1 MLFITTGSEAM
12 TLNKWEELDK
22 KYIWHPFTQMKG
34 WLEAPQLVIDHGE
47 GVRLYDTDG
56 KEYLDAISSLWVNIH
71 GHRRKEINEAIIA
84 ELNKV
89 EHSTLLGLI
98 NEPSAELA
106 EKLVQVTPAGL
117 NKVFYSD
124 DGSTAV
130 EAAIKI
136 AFQYW
141 NYAGQPEKKDF
152 INLGDSYHGDT
163 VGAVSVGNVEV
174 FHKAYKPLLF
184 STHRVTCPSF
194 YHSKLGLTS
203 EKEFLA
209 YLLKELEDYLK
220 AHASHTAAMII
231 EPLCQCAAGMLMQP
245 EGYIKGVRELTKKYN
260 VLLIVDEVAVGFGRT
275 GAMYACDREQV
286 LPDMMCL
293 SKGISAGYLPLGAT
307 MVTDEIY
314 NAFLG
319 EPTEYKTFY
328 HGHSYTGNNLAC
340 AAGLA
345 SLKIFEKEQV
355 IAGLT
360 PKIEMLRQHFAKMGA
375 MEFVGDARQCGMLG
389 GIELMADKAKKIP
402 FNARLQMAGGI
413 CQNARKY
420 GLIIRNIGDV
430 IVVMPPLVSTPAEID
445 EMMSRL
451 EKSMEEIFNR
461 VRTKD
466 LKEFS
471 DPCAF

>member
-1 MLFITTGSEAM
+1 M
-12 TLNKWEELDK
+12 NKWEELDK

-34 WLEAPQLVIDHGE
+34 WLENPQLVIDRGD
-47 GVRLYDTDG
+47 GVRLYDTEG
-56 KEYLDAISSLWVNIH
+56 NEYLDAISSLWVNIH
-71 GHRRKEINEAIIA
+71 GHRRKEINDAIIA
-84 ELNKV
+84 ELDKV

-106 EKLVQVTPAGL
+106 EKLVEVTPAGL
-117 NKVFYSD
+117 DKVFYSD

-141 NYAGQPEKKDF
+141 NYAGHPEKKDF

-184 STHRVTCPSF
+184 NTHRVSCPSF
-194 YHSKLGLTS
+194 FHSKLGARS
-203 EKEFLA
+203 EQEFLQM
-209 YLLKELEDYLK
+209 LLQELEDYLK
-220 AHASHTAAMII
+220 EHAQHTAAMII

-245 EGYIKGVRELTKKYN
+245 KGYIRGVRELTKKYN

-275 GAMYACDREQV
+275 GRMFACNQEDV

-307 MVTDEIY
+307 LVTAEIF

-319 EPTEYKTFY
+319 EPTEYKTFF

-345 SLKIFEKEQV
+345 SLKIFKDDDV
-355 IAGLT
+355 IAGLP
-360 PKIEMLRQHFAKMGA
+360 PKIEVIRQHFAHMQA
-375 MEFVGDARQCGMLG
+375 AEFVGDARQCGMLG
-389 GIELMADKAKKIP
+389 GIELMQDKGQKRP
-402 FNARLQMAGGI
+402 FDPALQMAAGI
-413 CQNARKY
+413 CLNARKY

-430 IVVMPPLVSTPAEID
+430 IVFMPPLASTAGEID
-445 EMMSRL
+445 EMLTRL
-451 EKSMEEIFNR
+451 TKSMEEIFAQFRGQN
-461 VRTKD
+461 VKT
-466 LKEFS
+466 FS

>member
-1 MLFITTGSEAM
+1 
-12 TLNKWEELDK
+12 
-22 KYIWHPFTQMKG
+22 
-34 WLEAPQLVIDHGE
+34 
-47 GVRLYDTDG
+47 
-56 KEYLDAISSLWVNIH
+56 
-71 GHRRKEINEAIIA
+71 
-84 ELNKV
+84 
-89 EHSTLLGLI
+89 
-98 NEPSAELA
+98 
-106 EKLVQVTPAGL
+106 
-117 NKVFYSD
+117 
-124 DGSTAV
+124 
-130 EAAIKI
+130 
-136 AFQYW
+136 
-141 NYAGQPEKKDF
+141 
-152 INLGDSYHGDT
+152 
-163 VGAVSVGNVEV
+163 
-174 FHKAYKPLLF
+174 
-184 STHRVTCPSF
+184 
-194 YHSKLGLTS
+194 
-203 EKEFLA
+203 
-209 YLLKELEDYLK
+209 
-220 AHASHTAAMII
+220 
-231 EPLCQCAAGMLMQP
+231 
-245 EGYIKGVRELTKKYN
+245 
-260 VLLIVDEVAVGFGRT
+260 
-275 GAMYACDREQV
+275 
-286 LPDMMCL
+286 MMCL

-345 SLKIFEKEQV
+345 SLKIFAKDQV
-355 IAGLT
+355 ITGLP
-360 PKIEMLRQHFAKMGA
+360 PKIAMLQQHFAKMGE

-461 VRTKD
+461 VRAKD
-466 LKEFS
+466 IKEFS

>member
-1 MLFITTGSEAM
+1 M
-12 TLNKWEELDK
+12 NKWEELDK

-34 WLEAPQLVIDHGE
+34 WVENPQLVIERGE
-47 GVRLYDTDG
+47 GVRLYDTEG
-56 KEYLDAISSLWVNIH
+56 REYLDAISSLWVNIH
-71 GHRRKEINEAIIA
+71 GHRRREINEAIIA
-84 ELNKV
+84 ELNKI

-106 EKLVQVTPAGL
+106 EKLVQVTPKGL
-117 NKVFYSD
+117 DKVFYSD

-141 NYAGQPEKKDF
+141 NYVGHPEKKDF

-184 STHRVTCPSF
+184 ATHRVSCPSY
-194 YHSKLGLTS
+194 YHTKLPVHS
-203 EKEFLA
+203 ESEFLSVLLQELEE
-209 YLLKELEDYLK
+209 YLKE
-220 AHASHTAAMII
+220 HASHTAAMII

-245 EGYIKGVRELTKKYN
+245 RGYLKGVRELTEKYN

-275 GAMYACDREQV
+275 GRMFACDQEDVR
-286 LPDMMCL
+286 PDMMCL

-307 MVTDEIY
+307 LVTEEIY

-319 EPTEYKTFY
+319 DPEEYKTFF

-345 SLKIFEKEQV
+345 SLKIFEKDSV
-355 IAGLT
+355 IEGLP
-360 PKIEMLRQHFAKMGA
+360 PKIEMIRKHFARMQE

-389 GIELMADKAKKIP
+389 GIELVARKEGPVP
-402 FNARLQMAGGI
+402 FDVRLQVAGGI

-430 IVVMPPLVSTPAEID
+430 IVFMPPLVSTVEEID
-445 EMMSRL
+445 AMLTRL
-451 EKSMEEIFNR
+451 EQSMEEIFAR
-461 VRTKD
+461 IRREDVKA
-466 LKEFS
+466 FS

>member
-1 MLFITTGSEAM
+1 M
-12 TLNKWEELDK
+12 NKWEELDK

-34 WLEAPQLVIDHGE
+34 WLKNPQLVIDHGE
-47 GVRLYDTDG
+47 GVKLYDTDG

-71 GHRRKEINEAIIA
+71 GHRRKEINEAIIS

-98 NEPSAELA
+98 NKPSAELA
-106 EKLVQVTPAGL
+106 EKLVEVTPEGL

-141 NYAGQPEKKDF
+141 NYAGHPEKKDF

-184 STHRVTCPSF
+184 STHRVSCPSF
-194 YHSKLGLTS
+194 YHTKMDVRS
-203 EKEFLA
+203 EKEFLDA
-209 YLLKELEDYLK
+209 LLKELEDYLK
-220 AHASHTAAMII
+220 EHASHTAAMII

-245 EGYIKGVRELTKKYN
+245 KGYIKGVRDLTKKYN

-275 GAMYACDREQV
+275 GLMYACKHENV

-307 MVTDEIY
+307 LVTDEIY
-314 NAFLG
+314 NAFWA
-319 EPTEYKTFY
+319 
-328 HGHSYTGNNLAC
+328 NLQNIKRSITDILIRGITLPAQRDWP
-340 AAGLA
+340 A
-345 SLKIFEKEQV
+345 S
-355 IAGLT
+355 GYSRT
-360 PKIEMLRQHFAKMGA
+360 
-375 MEFVGDARQCGMLG
+375 
-389 GIELMADKAKKIP
+389 
-402 FNARLQMAGGI
+402 
-413 CQNARKY
+413 
-420 GLIIRNIGDV
+420 
-430 IVVMPPLVSTPAEID
+430 
-445 EMMSRL
+445 MM
-451 EKSMEEIFNR
+451 
-461 VRTKD
+461 
-466 LKEFS
+466 
-471 DPCAF
+471 